1 MITAQDLKHIHL
13 EITNKCNS
21 RCPGCA
27 RTLNGDTHPMLK
39 PLLMEWN
46 LNDVKKMFSPR
57 IIDDKLFTLGGVVDE
72 PLMNTNI
79 LKIVEHILDNNG
91 RIEIYTNTGAN
102 TIQTFETLGKWSK
115 QTQRLDVKF
124 SVDGLEHTNHLY
136 RVNVDWNKVVSNMTA
151 YASQGGICEWQ
162 YLVFEHNENDI
173 DQAKALANSLNIPIV
188 LRQNVR
194 NIKPWTSYIKKKI
207 DGKIVEEKFTVNPT
221 SNKKLEHPETQSVAN
236 WKNDLAVS
244 EQEKAQS
251 ITCKML
257 HEREIFVDWSGKVFP
272 CCWFASDYFF
282 DHDTHL
288 KQVDVE
294 YGTNWNSLHHH
305 SLDEILKH
313 EYYSKLLYKSWIKGS
328 RFYSEE
334 CFKKCGDLGARR
346 SYQYTPLD

>member
-173 DQAKALANSLNIPIV
+173 
-188 LRQNVR
+188 
-194 NIKPWTSYIKKKI
+194 IKPKHWP
-207 DGKIVEEKFTVNPT
+207 TV
-221 SNKKLEHPETQSVAN
+221 
-236 WKNDLAVS
+236 
-244 EQEKAQS
+244 
-251 ITCKML
+251 
-257 HEREIFVDWSGKVFP
+257 
-272 CCWFASDYFF
+272 
-282 DHDTHL
+282 
-288 KQVDVE
+288 
-294 YGTNWNSLHHH
+294 
-305 SLDEILKH
+305 
-313 EYYSKLLYKSWIKGS
+313 
-328 RFYSEE
+328 
-334 CFKKCGDLGARR
+334 
-346 SYQYTPLD
+346 